1 MKWEKRPVRR
11 LARPSRPGTIT
22 EMRYERYTILYDSI
36 LARGVYERDTPVCV
50 IMLHTV
56 QP

>member
-11 LARPSRPGTIT
+11 LARPSRPETIT

-36 LARGVYERDTPVCV
+36 LAREV
-50 IMLHTV
+50 
-56 QP
+56 